1 VLVFNVLGANAVS
14 VMTHEEAPKPAAEQE
29 PAVVRQL
36 WDVYASVSRKN
47 YQESYND
54 AIQLKE
60 DALSLFRHGI
70 IDIKTRA
77 RVEELFWGIAHKIWK
92 IARELE
98 YIPEDLET
106 LPKQLSDTYYCNFSV
121 FQSVPDAWAVD
132 HLFPIMPIHRLNE
145 RPTRLG
151 ILCDLTCDSDGKLDR
166 FIDLHDVKNSL
177 ELHNFNPGQP
187 YFLGV
192 FLVGAYQEVLGDLH
206 NLFGDV
212 NAVHIAFDAERGY
225 SVRHVIT
232 GDLVRDV
239 LAYLEYD
246 QVTMMA
252 RLRQSIEAALS
263 RGHITFEESASLVKH
278 FEAGLAGYTYL
289 VEPEMAET
297 LLQSL
302 ASGTPKAATS
312 TRPQEAGAAAAGGGG
327 TVVPLR

>member
-1 VLVFNVLGANAVS
+1 
-14 VMTHEEAPKPAAEQE
+14 M
-29 PAVVRQL
+29 
-36 WDVYASVSRKN
+36 
-47 YQESYND
+47 
-54 AIQLKE
+54 KE

-70 IDIKTRA
+70 LDLRARA
-77 RVEELFWGIAHKIWK
+77 RVEELFWAIANKIWK
-92 IARELE
+92 IARELD
-98 YIPEDLET
+98 YIPEDLAT

-132 HLFPIMPIHRLNE
+132 HLFPVMPIHRLNE
-145 RPTRLG
+145 KPTRLG
-151 ILCDLTCDSDGKLDR
+151 ILCDLTCDSDGKIDR

-177 ELHNFNPGQP
+177 ELHSYNPGQP

-212 NAVHIAFDAERGY
+212 NAVHIAYDPERGY
-225 SVRHVIT
+225 SVRSVIT

-246 QVTMMA
+246 QVTMMS

-263 RGHITFEESASLVKH
+263 RGQITFEESASLVRH

-289 VEPEMAET
+289 EEPELAEI
-297 LLQSL
+297 LLNSIVPQKNLSQAQS
-302 ASGTPKAATS
+302 S
-312 TRPQEAGAAAAGGGG
+312 RPEPAQPGAQPVQGIAG
-327 TVVPLR
+327 VVPIR